1 MLFASL
7 SARPLPAQTS
17 VVRNGAD
24 VVGPGDVL
32 RIRIWREPDMSGDYA
47 VSAAGRA
54 ILPRLG
60 ELQVASMPADSLRHL
75 LTDRY
80 RFYLNN
86 PSIEVL
92 VLRRVSVTGAVKNPG
107 VYPLD
112 PTLTVSDA
120 IALAGGPADDGKRDK
135 VEIRRGGKVIIA
147 DLRNDVIIADSPIQ
161 SGDQLY
167 VPIKAWLTR
176 NAWVF
181 SGVITTVTAVVLTKA
196 LK

>member
-1 MLFASL
+1 
-7 SARPLPAQTS
+7 
-17 VVRNGAD
+17 
-24 VVGPGDVL
+24 
-32 RIRIWREPDMSGDYA
+32 MSGDFP
-47 VSAAGRA
+47 VSGAGRVV
-54 ILPRLG
+54 LPRLG
-60 ELQVASMPADSLRHL
+60 ELQVASIPGDSLRRF

-135 VEIRRGGKVIIA
+135 VEIRRGGKVIVA
-147 DLRNDVIIADSPIQ
+147 DLRNDVVIADSHIQ

-167 VPIKAWLTR
+167 VPTKALITM

-181 SGVITTVTAVVLTKA
+181 SGVVTTVTAVILTRA
-196 LK
+196 LR